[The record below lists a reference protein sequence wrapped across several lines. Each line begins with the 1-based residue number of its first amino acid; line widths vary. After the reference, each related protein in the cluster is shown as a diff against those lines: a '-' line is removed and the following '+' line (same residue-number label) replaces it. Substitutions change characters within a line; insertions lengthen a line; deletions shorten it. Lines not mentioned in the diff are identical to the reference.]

1 MGTVNPEQKG
11 GTMNFGLKGKHAV
24 VTGGTRGIGRAIVL
38 AMVEQGA
45 SVTTCHRTQTPEA
58 ASLREEAAARDVAV
72 EVVQADIAVEGDVR
86 RLLDTAHDTF
96 GPVDILV
103 NNAGVISHLSLA
115 EMPVAE
121 WDRVVRTNLTGTYQ
135 VIRASLDRLARPAA
149 IVNVTSAVARH
160 GMPNAAHYVSSK
172 AGIIGLTRALCKEL
186 GRDGIRVNAITCG
199 IVDNTGQ
206 KSPQGEAGKSRYA
219 EMTSLGRLGE
229 PDEIADVVLF
239 LASDAARYVT
249 GAVLDVDG
257 GI

>member
-1 MGTVNPEQKG
+1 MD
-11 GTMNFGLKGKHAV
+11 FGLKGKHAV

-38 AMVEQGA
+38 ALIEQGA
-45 SVTTCHRTQTPEA
+45 SVTTCHRTETPEA
-58 ASLREEAAARDVAV
+58 ASLRDELAARHVAAEVIQADVADEGDARRLIEAAHGA
-72 EVVQADIAVEGDVR
+72 
-86 RLLDTAHDTF
+86 F

-103 NNAGVISHLSLA
+103 NNAGVISHVSLA

-121 WDRVVRTNLTGTYQ
+121 WDRVVGTNLTGTYQ
-135 VIRASLDRLARPAA
+135 VIRASLDRLARPAS

-160 GMPNAAHYVSSK
+160 GMPNAVHYVSSK
-172 AGIIGLTRALCKEL
+172 AGVIGMTRALCKEL
-186 GRDGIRVNAITCG
+186 GRDGVRVNAITCG

-206 KSPQGEAGKSRYA
+206 KSPQGEAGRRRYA

-229 PDEIADVVLF
+229 PAEIADVVLF
-239 LASDAARYVT
+239 LASGAARYVT

>member
-1 MGTVNPEQKG
+1 MD
-11 GTMNFGLKGKHAV
+11 FGLKGRHAV

-38 AMVEQGA
+38 ALVEQGA
-45 SVTTCHRTQTPEA
+45 TVTTCHRTETPEA
-58 ASLREEAAARDVAV
+58 ESLREEMAAASAAVRIVRADVAD
-72 EVVQADIAVEGDVR
+72 AAGAR
-86 RLLDTAHDTF
+86 RLLDTAHEAH
-96 GPVDILV
+96 GPVDVLV
-103 NNAGVISHLSLA
+103 NNAGVISHLPLA
-115 EMPVAE
+115 EMPEEE
-121 WDRVVRTNLTGTYQ
+121 WSRVVGTNLTGTYQ
-135 VIRASLDRLARPAA
+135 VIRASLDRLARPAS

-172 AGIIGLTRALCKEL
+172 AGVIGLTRALCKEL
-186 GRDGIRVNAITCG
+186 GRDGVRVNAITCG

-206 KSPQGEAGKSRYA
+206 KSPQGEAGKRRYA

-229 PDEIADVVLF
+229 PAEVADAVLF